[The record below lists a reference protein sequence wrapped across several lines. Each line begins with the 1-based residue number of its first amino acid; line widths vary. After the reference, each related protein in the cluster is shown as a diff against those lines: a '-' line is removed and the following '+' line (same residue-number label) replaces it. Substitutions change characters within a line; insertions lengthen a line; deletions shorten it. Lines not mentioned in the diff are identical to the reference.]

1 MALDRGRPCAA
12 TPANQ
17 LEVMHR
23 AAASQDGSEDSPRKA
38 WVRALEMT
46 APIAR
51 NPAITLPIVV
61 DNLSHTHGDQV
72 AILSR
77 TESLTYRSLAE
88 RANQYSRWALAEGL
102 AFGEVVG
109 LLMANCPE
117 YLAIWLGVTRVG
129 GVVAF
134 INANLTGD
142 SLAHAINTVSPTHLI
157 VGATCV
163 DALTSVVSKISPDF
177 QKWIYGESDQP
188 FRRIDEALAN
198 SPTPAI
204 EEANRRTPTIYDPAL
219 YIYTS
224 GTTGLPKA
232 ARVSHFRIMQ
242 WSYWFAG
249 MMNTGVGD
257 RMYNCLPLC
266 HSVGGVVAIGA
277 MLVRGGSI
285 ALRDRFSAS
294 WFWRDIVD
302 FECTIFQ
309 YIGELCRYLVN
320 TPPNEAE
327 TRHRLRL
334 ACGNGLDAA
343 VWRRFQERF
352 RIPNLLEF
360 YAATEG
366 TFSLYNCEGR
376 VGALGRIPSFLK
388 QKTSVVLVRYDA
400 ATGEPVRGE
409 DGFCIRCIA
418 DEVGEAIGRITPDRT
433 GGFEG
438 YADRA
443 ATEKKIL
450 RNVFAAGDTWFR
462 SGDLMRK
469 DKEGFFYFVDRVG
482 DTFRW
487 KGENVSTAEV
497 TTVICNAPG
506 VLQAA
511 VYGVTIPCNE
521 GRAGMAA
528 IVVDSSFS
536 LAAFREYIVKH
547 LPQYA
552 RPLFAR
558 IVDEIEMTN
567 TYKSSKNAL
576 SCQGYDPDLVT
587 EPVYFNDPVQQAFV
601 ELSSRTF
608 DDIASG
614 KIRL

>member
-1 MALDRGRPCAA
+1 
-12 TPANQ
+12 
-17 LEVMHR
+17 
-23 AAASQDGSEDSPRKA
+23 
-38 WVRALEMT
+38 VRALEMT
-46 APIAR
+46 APVAR
-51 NPAITLPIVV
+51 NRAITLPIVIE
-61 DNLSHTHGDQV
+61 NLSHVHGDRF

-102 AFGEVVG
+102 SFGEVVG
-109 LLMANCPE
+109 LMMPNCPE

-129 GVVAF
+129 GIVAL
-134 INANLTGD
+134 INTNLAGD
-142 SLAHAINTVSPTHLI
+142 SLAHAINSVTPAHII
-157 VGATCV
+157 VGAHCA
-163 DALTSVVSKISPDF
+163 DALAGIANRIPPGIQNWLSG
-177 QKWIYGESDQP
+177 WGDQP
-188 FRRIDEALAN
+188 FRRIDEKLA
-198 SPTPAI
+198 SVATTAI
-204 EEANRRTPTIYDPAL
+204 EEPSRRMPTIYDPAL

-232 ARVSHFRIMQ
+232 AKVSHFRLMQ

-249 MMNTGVGD
+249 MMNIGAGD
-257 RMYNCLPLC
+257 RMYDSLPLY

-277 MLVRGGSI
+277 MLVRGASV

-302 FECTIFQ
+302 FDCTIFQ

-320 TPPNEAE
+320 SPPNESEAA
-327 TRHRLRL
+327 HHLRL

-352 RIPNLLEF
+352 RIPHILEF
-360 YAATEG
+360 YAATES

-388 QKTSVVLVRYDA
+388 QKTSVSIVRYDA
-400 ATGEPVRGE
+400 VSGEPVRGE
-409 DGFCIRCIA
+409 DGACVRCST
-418 DEVGEAIGRITPDRT
+418 DEVGEAIGRIESDGT

-450 RNVFAAGDTWFR
+450 RNAFTAGDAWFR

-469 DKEGFFYFVDRVG
+469 DAQGFFYFVDRVG

-497 TTVICNAPG
+497 GAIISNAPG

-511 VYGVTIPCNE
+511 VYGVAIPGIE

-528 IVVDSSFS
+528 IVVSASFS
-536 LAAFREYIVKH
+536 LTTFREYVVEH
-547 LPQYA
+547 LPHYA
-552 RPLFAR
+552 HPLFLR
-558 IVDEIEMTN
+558 IVDRIEMTQ
-567 TYKSSKNAL
+567 TFKPSKQEL
-576 SCQGYDPDLVT
+576 SRQGYNPGLVT
-587 EPVYFNDPVQQAFV
+587 DPVYFNDPVRQAFV
-601 ELSSRTF
+601 ELSAQTR
-608 DDIASG
+608 DDIQSG